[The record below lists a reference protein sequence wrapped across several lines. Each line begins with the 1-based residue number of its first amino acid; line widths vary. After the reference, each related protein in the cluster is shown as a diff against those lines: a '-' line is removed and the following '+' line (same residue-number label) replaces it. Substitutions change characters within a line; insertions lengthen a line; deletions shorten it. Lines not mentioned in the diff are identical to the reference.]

1 MSKASRE
8 RERIRDEKFGRK
20 KESIVSKVC
29 RVLKKDKSFDEKL
42 DILNHMIIGTPEN
55 DWKLRLKD
63 KGNIEEFDKKFDFR
77 NFSGMVV
84 PSIRENEL
92 KVRALGFPRDIYE
105 KLDQNTS
112 EEEMLKFY
120 ERHKIEFDLTFKTP
134 LGIGRILNSLGPFGE
149 QLIANN

>member
-8 RERIRDEKFGRK
+8 RERIRNEKFGRK

-29 RVLKKDKSFDEKL
+29 RVLKKDISFDEKL
-42 DILNHMIIGTPEN
+42 DRLNHMIIGTPEN
-55 DWKLRLKD
+55 DWNLRLKD
-63 KGNIEEFDKKFDFR
+63 KGNIEEFNKKFDFR

-120 ERHKIEFDLTFKTP
+120 ESHKIEFDLTFKTP
-134 LGIGRILNSLGPFGE
+134 LGIGRILYSLGPFGE

>member
-8 RERIRDEKFGRK
+8 RERIRNEKYGRT

-29 RVLKKDKSFDEKL
+29 VVLKNDKSFDEKL

-63 KGNIEEFDKKFDFR
+63 KRSIEEFDQKFDFR
-77 NFSGMVV
+77 NFSGVVV

-92 KVRALGFPRDIYE
+92 KVRALGFPRDFYE

-112 EEEMLKFY
+112 EEKILKFY
-120 ERHKIEFDLTFKTP
+120 ELHKIEFDLTFKTP
-134 LGIGRILNSLGPFGE
+134 LGIGRILYSLGPFGE